1 MHCILQHEFVH
12 GDENYYCAHEIDT
25 NKQQDDL
32 AGGDLRRLLNSVL
45 QARNAVRNTAQNHG
59 YLGK

>member
-1 MHCILQHEFVH
+1 MHCILQHELVH
-12 GDENYYCAHEIDT
+12 GYENYYCAHEIDT

-45 QARNAVRNTAQNHG
+45 QAGNAVRNTARNHG
-59 YLGK
+59 YLEK